1 MDAAIQQTISGYTA
15 VFDSFT
21 ISDPA
26 LKKEIQDFINEF
38 NSVGENSSDI
48 MDFMA
53 KFPASGLQEKYSALI
68 ARASAPPPVS
78 SEAATPDSD
87 EKPAGALPTVKEFLE
102 QYRESYNAVKSA
114 GYRTRAEKAYENIF
128 AVADR
133 ADNLIDMNIILE
145 REQLLWKIVT
155 EDLLD
160 IYQTVLDATDPL
172 NLSVVTRFQKMI
184 ETCSK
189 STCDEELAYRTDV
202 DITTNQ
208 KLTYRLMST
217 IFVPVML
224 AKSLMEYDKTK
235 QIFRMWQ
242 APQRDLLGVISQ
254 RGAVKKTYEF
264 IKETYGWDFDHIVN
278 DQWMKLWMLVPVAVD
293 ANGRIRKSLDPH
305 NLETMRYLLFD
316 EVLSDRP
323 IDDIIL
329 TEQKSVF
336 YFDLNK
342 RADEATAN
350 YSRAAEKLNAD
361 IVFFQY
367 LDQLQAAAAG
377 SNIKL
382 PGEDQDKPAFG

>member
-1 MDAAIQQTISGYTA
+1 MDAAIQQTITGYTA

-21 ISDPA
+21 ISDDA
-26 LKKEIQDFINEF
+26 LKKDIEDFINDF
-38 NSVGENSSDI
+38 NTVGENSSDI

-53 KFPASGLQEKYSALI
+53 KFPASGLQEKYSNLI

-78 SEAATPDSD
+78 VETNATE

-102 QYRESYNAVKSA
+102 QYRESYNAVKGA

-172 NLSVVTRFQKMI
+172 NLNAVNRFQKMI
-184 ETCSK
+184 ETCSE

-208 KLTYRLMST
+208 KRTYCLMSD
-217 IFVPVML
+217 IIVPVML
-224 AKSLMEYDKTK
+224 AKSLMEYDKMK
-235 QIFRMWQ
+235 RIFRTWQ
-242 APQRDLLGVISQ
+242 APEKDLLGVISM

-264 IKETYGWDFDHIVN
+264 IVKTYGWDFDHIVN
-278 DQWMKLWMLVPVAVD
+278 DQWMKMWLILPTAID
-293 ANGRIRKSLDPH
+293 ANARIRKTLDPQ
-305 NLETMRYLLFD
+305 NIETFRKQLFD
-316 EVLSDRP
+316 DVLSDRT
-323 IDDIIL
+323 IDDILL
-329 TEQKSVF
+329 TEQERVLF
-336 YFDLNK
+336 FALDK
-342 RADEATAN
+342 REKEALAN
-350 YSRAAEKLNAD
+350 YTRAAEELNAD
-361 IVFFQY
+361 IIFFQY
-367 LDQLQAAAAG
+367 LDQLKAAAAG
-377 SNIKL
+377 SGIKL
-382 PGEDQDKPAFG
+382 PGEDQYGQD